1 MNISPINYN
10 NLQKT
15 AFGHHSSG
23 DKQKCT
29 PQERAIVAATSAAGV
44 AASLAVLA
52 KTSGYSLNPAKMFK
66 NFKKSYIA
74 TTPFLAKEICSM
86 GVGTCLGGLAGG
98 FIIDQDKNDRK
109 AKMREAV
116 MQIGNITIPIS
127 TVAVFNKLCR
137 KHGKLAQSVGSL
149 AGIFAGVYLANF
161 LMNKLGNFLFNS
173 KNELLRI
180 LSVNA
185 SSVKYNDHT
194 YLASTDRCDFSFP
207 DATEAPADI
216 PGLELLGTTL
226 KGCKQPRATDTIY
239 YYAGTVHTEKEIN
252 ASLKFNTADVNVIV
266 DMKPVQKENDV
277 FNIQLNEGDHFIVI
291 SATEPINHV
300 DK

>member
-173 KNELLRI
+173 KNERG
-180 LSVNA
+180 
-185 SSVKYNDHT
+185 VK
-194 YLASTDRCDFSFP
+194 LIDFSAHLDDLLAGASYISSANWVHNIARLVP
-207 DATEAPADI
+207 AVLVLPGVEVGTRKAPQ
-216 PGLELLGTTL
+216 T
-226 KGCKQPRATDTIY
+226 
-239 YYAGTVHTEKEIN
+239 
-252 ASLKFNTADVNVIV
+252 
-266 DMKPVQKENDV
+266 QK
-277 FNIQLNEGDHFIVI
+277 IH
-291 SATEPINHV
+291 
-300 DK
+300 

>member
-1 MNISPINYN
+1 MQIRELPA
-10 NLQKT
+10 T
-15 AFGHHSSG
+15 
-23 DKQKCT
+23 
-29 PQERAIVAATSAAGV
+29 RATR
-44 AASLAVLA
+44 
-52 KTSGYSLNPAKMFK
+52 AKMSELKCEGNGIAAQVKLK
-66 NFKKSYIA
+66 NGNTIVVLSNRG
-74 TTPFLAKEICSM
+74 TDEIK
-86 GVGTCLGGLAGG
+86 AGG
-98 FIIDQDKNDRK
+98 IASNGEIT
-109 AKMREAV
+109 AV
-116 MQIGNITIPIS
+116 E
-127 TVAVFNKLCR
+127 
-137 KHGKLAQSVGSL
+137 
-149 AGIFAGVYLANF
+149 
-161 LMNKLGNFLFNS
+161 FNS

-252 ASLKFNTADVNVIV
+252 ASLKFNTGDVNVIV